1 MHVKYIITPV
11 FDNSNIELLIGLL
24 CLQIYS
30 NTGWKYCN
38 CHLLVHVLP
47 SVYFVYQ
54 SPHQDITIT
63 YIIYIC
69 ISYTPPL
76 LGTWRIYLSVRKRY
90 TEGEARGYCF
100 LTLKYIPMYP
110 AKVGY
115 NKYVSRQN
123 DRKYVSV
130 VNTDEKFARKD
141 FFGSWKRQ

>member
-1 MHVKYIITPV
+1 MH
-11 FDNSNIELLIGLL
+11 DL
-24 CLQIYS
+24 
-30 NTGWKYCN
+30 
-38 CHLLVHVLP
+38 
-47 SVYFVYQ
+47 
-54 SPHQDITIT
+54 
-63 YIIYIC
+63 C
-69 ISYTPPL
+69 ISYTLPL

-110 AKVGY
+110 AKAGY

-130 VNTDEKFARKD
+130 VNTDKKIARED

>member
-1 MHVKYIITPV
+1 MH
-11 FDNSNIELLIGLL
+11 D
-24 CLQIYS
+24 
-30 NTGWKYCN
+30 
-38 CHLLVHVLP
+38 
-47 SVYFVYQ
+47 
-54 SPHQDITIT
+54 
-63 YIIYIC
+63 IC

-110 AKVGY
+110 AKAGY

-123 DRKYVSV
+123 DRKYASV
-130 VNTDEKFARKD
+130 VNTDEKIARKD